1 MNVAP
6 MIGLALLLAGSAAR
20 ADGDAEQPPI
30 HLTLHPC
37 VPVPEEGVRQ
47 ILAIELK
54 APLTKGVPAAAGVIR
69 VAIECADAQIWLQ
82 VDDSLTGK
90 SMLRRLDLLKI
101 DPAVRVRL
109 LGLAIAELVSAS
121 WPELLAD
128 REPAI
133 RTAELLVPDL
143 VRLAAAA
150 ASTRTPLAL
159 KRGPGEWSRPR
170 ILSVAMLTS
179 LASEGIFL
187 VGGGLRLGW
196 SHRRR
201 VGFLVD
207 VIAQHGS
214 VETGHGS
221 VVLDTLHTGTALL
234 FDRSWRRLALQLGG
248 GFRFGL
254 ARLEGQPLPD
264 YRLSGRALVG
274 AWGAPTLMGGVSLR
288 AHRRV
293 VLEAHLEG
301 GYVITPVLGYV
312 PRSGAVRF
320 EGPYLG
326 AQLGL
331 GFLP

>member
-6 MIGLALLLAGSAAR
+6 LIGLALLLAGSAAR
-20 ADGDAEQPPI
+20 ADEDAEPSPI

-54 APLTKGVPAAAGVIR
+54 APITKSAQAADDVIR
-69 VAIECADAQIWLQ
+69 VAIECVDAQIWLQ
-82 VDDSLTGK
+82 VDDPLTGK
-90 SMLRRLDLLKI
+90 SMVRRLDLLKI

-121 WPELLAD
+121 WPELLANPP
-128 REPAI
+128 PAI
-133 RTAELLVPDL
+133 PIADLRVPDG

-150 ASTRTPLAL
+150 ASERIPLAL
-159 KRGPGEWSRPR
+159 KPSSGERFRPR
-170 ILSVAMLTS
+170 ILGVAMVTS
-179 LASEGIFL
+179 LLSEGIL
-187 VGGGLRLGW
+187 LAGGGLRLGW

-201 VGFLVD
+201 VGWTAEL
-207 VIAQHGS
+207 IAQHGS
-214 VETGHGS
+214 AGTGHGE
-221 VVLDTLHTGTALL
+221 VVIDTLHTGTALL
-234 FDRSWRRLALQLGG
+234 FDRSWKRLALQLGG

-254 ARLEGQPLPD
+254 ARLAGQPLPG
-264 YRLSGRALVG
+264 YRLGGRTVFG
-274 AWGAPTLMGGVSLR
+274 AWGAPTIVGGVSLR

-293 VLEAHLEG
+293 VIDVHLEG
-301 GYVITPVLGYV
+301 GYVLTPVLGWL
-312 PRSGAVRF
+312 PDSSAVRF
-320 EGPYLG
+320 GGPFLG